1 MSTLH
6 AIQFQSCGVQKTT
19 KRTKKT
25 LAMNKGTSLEN
36 FIMLFRN
43 SEASRLT
50 HFGHVPHTAPSVLL
64 GQCKSSLKQPSWPL
78 PHNVFYILPSN
89 QIQTSFQ
96 SKSSYYFLVAGAFLS
111 FGRRITYTLLFPLTS
126 SCNVLEGWKSGN
138 SVWTLDSVMFCHVQ
152 VLSLIGCFYLHPNF
166 CSWSH
171 PFPKKIHNY
180 TLFMFNFLK
189 T

>member
-1 MSTLH
+1 MEELYKYLNFH
-6 AIQFQSCGVQKTT
+6 
-19 KRTKKT
+19 KKFGEHIDYMLFNSSHVECRKQLKKKK

-78 PHNVFYILPSN
+78 PHNVFYILPSY

-96 SKSSYYFLVAGAFLS
+96 SKSSYYFLVAGALLS

-126 SCNVLEGWKSGN
+126 SCNVLEG
-138 SVWTLDSVMFCHVQ
+138 
-152 VLSLIGCFYLHPNF
+152 
-166 CSWSH
+166 
-171 PFPKKIHNY
+171 
-180 TLFMFNFLK
+180 
-189 T
+189 